1 MFLHKYKDESGTF
14 YGLTGSN
21 NSNNVKLLAKSVG
34 KNVIPADRVKNALAL
49 IEAAFREEPEE
60 KEPEKKEPEKKELE
74 KEKPEKKESEK
85 KVKTAVSDII
95 RKYAQMLSSADK
107 E

>member
-14 YGLTGSN
+14 YGLTGSS
-21 NSNNVKLLAKSVG
+21 NSNNVKLLADSVG

-49 IEAAFREEPEE
+49 IEAAFREKPEE
-60 KEPEKKEPEKKELE
+60 KKPEPEKKKPEKEEKSEKKE
-74 KEKPEKKESEK
+74 
-85 KVKTAVSDII
+85 KTAISDVI
-95 RKYAQMLSSADK
+95 RKYGLTLNSLDK

>member
-21 NSNNVKLLAKSVG
+21 NSNNVKLKADSVG
-34 KNVIPADRVKNALAL
+34 KNIISADRVKNALAL
-49 IEAAFREEPEE
+49 IDAAFKEKPEEPVE
-60 KEPEKKEPEKKELE
+60 KVEPEKKEPEK
-74 KEKPEKKESEK
+74 EKKK
-85 KVKTAVSDII
+85 AAISDII